1 MATIAPVVKRPR
13 PYRDFLTPALHRRF
27 TSAALLALAVCYV
40 DAVWM
45 AEWNGLNFIWQLQP
59 FSYTGIRA
67 PLLFISALVVAILR
81 VSRTHIGTRA
91 TTSPLQTLWK
101 ELFHVSTYL
110 TFVWYM
116 LSAWVFSEVYIW
128 GRPAEAKLRT
138 TFAARPHERGVKIN
152 ERAVAFRAIFL
163 TIGFIQSF
171 WHMIK
176 DVDKVA
182 PHKTIADTNSKQTS
196 VVEAPLIQ
204 LRNNMRRIVTHAA
217 KVASAALPGVFF
229 YLVTPI
235 RSIAWGWGYRFLKK
249 FYTLTPGQTEN
260 KSGLA
265 PFPDFLFRLTTEIFL
280 LIVLWETTNTAY
292 SAYISQEPVKK
303 GRPLTDDSKDPNGSL
318 INGLKA
324 NKQFARASA
333 FWELSMITSRFPDR
347 RQTIYDEIDRSGGSA
362 FSQILALSLAQV
374 SAVNSRISA
383 YNATAVPAPPPPE
396 EQYAL
401 ARVPQAALLKTDPI
415 WADGTAKPNLAK
427 TLAKQYG
434 NSPGAK
440 PIHNALEFGSKKLF
454 SPAQRE
460 RLKKQPEIVEKK
472 VESWW
477 TEVLKSPLGY
487 FLRKPFSRL
496 ATKVVCGKGGYS
508 ESGVLVDAI
517 SAVTILVKEALREDT
532 FATVQK
538 EIPNILSTFAETI
551 NAIEGFLGSLAP
563 HSTDVFFTQ
572 ESRQG
577 VVEVNEVL
585 QALKDSTG
593 VILMAYG
600 EYLTNLGMNK
610 AQISEV
616 KAVANVPRKDKEK
629 KKGVEGAP
637 EMAQI

>member
-1 MATIAPVVKRPR
+1 
-13 PYRDFLTPALHRRF
+13 
-27 TSAALLALAVCYV
+27 
-40 DAVWM
+40 
-45 AEWNGLNFIWQLQP
+45 
-59 FSYTGIRA
+59 
-67 PLLFISALVVAILR
+67 
-81 VSRTHIGTRA
+81 
-91 TTSPLQTLWK
+91 
-101 ELFHVSTYL
+101 
-110 TFVWYM
+110 M

-138 TFAARPHERGVKIN
+138 TFAARYVYDEQQTRLESTDFMFSPHERGVKIN

-163 TIGFIQSF
+163 TIGFVQSL
-171 WHMIK
+171 WHIIK
-176 DVDKVA
+176 DADKVA

-196 VVEAPLIQ
+196 AIEPPLVQ
-204 LRNNMRRIVTHAA
+204 LKKDMPRIITQAA
-217 KVASAALPGVFF
+217 KVASAAIPGIFF
-229 YLVTPI
+229 YLLPPI
-235 RSIAWGWGYRFLKK
+235 RDIAWGWGYRFLKK
-249 FYTLTPGQTEN
+249 FYTLTPGQHEN

-265 PFPDFLFRLTTEIFL
+265 PFPDFLFRLITEIFL
-280 LIVLWETTNTAY
+280 LIVLWEITNTAY

-318 INGLKA
+318 ITGLKA

-347 RQTIYDEIDRSGGSA
+347 RQTIYDEIDRTGGST

-374 SAVNSRISA
+374 SAVSSRISE
-383 YNATAVPAPPPPE
+383 YNAKAAPTPPPAE

-401 ARVPQAALLKTDPI
+401 VRVPQAAPLKTDPI
-415 WADGTAKPNLAK
+415 WADGTGKPTLAT

-460 RLKKQPEIVEKK
+460 KLQKQPEIVEKK
-472 VESWW
+472 VESLW
-477 TEVLKSPLGY
+477 TEILKGPLGY

-496 ATKVVCGKGGYS
+496 AAKVVCGKAGYS

-517 SAVTILVKEALREDT
+517 SAVTILAKQALKEDK
-532 FATVQK
+532 FARVQR

-563 HSTDVFFTQ
+563 HGTDVFFTQ
-572 ESRQG
+572 ETRKE
-577 VVEVNEVL
+577 VVEVNNVL
-585 QALKDSTG
+585 AALKDATG
-593 VILMAYG
+593 SLLMVYG
-600 EYLTNLGMNK
+600 EYLTNLGMSQ

-616 KAVANVPRKDKEK
+616 KAVANVPRKDKGK
-629 KKGVEGAP
+629 KKAVEGAPP